1 MAWTEFFVSALPS
14 GKTVIDPTGRAYFS
28 MEIAPREYVE
38 IHMTTSIH
46 ELPFIIVFK
55 SFDSI
60 GGILEE
66 RPYGSAGTKEL
77 ARKIALETANLRLNS
92 REFVLDGE

>member
-1 MAWTEFFVSALPS
+1 MAWTEFFVGNTLG

-28 MEIAPREYVE
+28 KEVGLREYVE
-38 IHMTTSIH
+38 IHMTTTPN
-46 ELPFIIVFK
+46 ELPFKIVFK

-66 RPYGSAGTKEL
+66 REYGQAGTKEL
-77 ARKIALETANLRLNS
+77 ARKIAVETENLRLNS

>member
-1 MAWTEFFVSALPS
+1 VSGMAG
-14 GKTVIDPTGRAYFS
+14 GKTVIDPSGRPYFS
-28 MEIAPREYVE
+28 LEIAPRDYVE
-38 IHMTTSIH
+38 VHMTTSVN
-46 ELPFIIVFK
+46 ELPFKIVFK

-66 RPYGSAGTKEL
+66 REYAQAGTKEL
-77 ARKIALETANLRLNS
+77 AQKFAIETANLRLNS

>member
-1 MAWTEFFVSALPS
+1 MAWTEFFVGALPS
-14 GKTVIDPTGRAYFS
+14 GKTVIDPTGRPYFS

-38 IHMTTSIH
+38 IHMTTSIN

-66 RPYGSAGTKEL
+66 RPYGSAGTKDL

>member
-38 IHMTTSIH
+38 IHMTTSIN

-60 GGILEE
+60 GGVLEE